1 MKLPKLNNRSVL
13 RASVA
18 GVVAT
23 MFAMSAAAE
32 TNVEFIAG
40 VIGDPFYNSMECG
53 AREAAAEFGVT
64 LSWTGPTDWDI
75 AKQQPFIDAAV
86 QNAPDAMIIAPTDS
100 RALITQIQ
108 QLVSDGIPVIPV
120 DAPLDE
126 PVEVQTIQ
134 SNHYE
139 GGKAAAE
146 AMKIVAGTGGSYIV
160 LGLKPG
166 LPDIDARVNG
176 FT

>member
-75 AKQQPFIDAAV
+75 EVIMRRVAV
-86 QNAPDAMIIAPTDS
+86 SISAPGVPSSKSA
-100 RALITQIQ
+100 
-108 QLVSDGIPVIPV
+108 
-120 DAPLDE
+120 
-126 PVEVQTIQ
+126 
-134 SNHYE
+134 
-139 GGKAAAE
+139 
-146 AMKIVAGTGGSYIV
+146 
-160 LGLKPG
+160 
-166 LPDIDARVNG
+166 
-176 FT
+176 